1 MGRTKGSEA
10 GNLSVTKRG
19 MKGNKDR
26 GTAVTTKSGFDGPLN
41 APWRKTVSIFKQ
53 PVTLVHTTSRE
64 TKNPTN
70 EQLRRVCA
78 SSNLRNKA
86 DKPRQLYWAKSL
98 ENLCAMV
105 PVCNADRITVDD
117 NEHIAHRLDLAGKVE
132 PALGIIGT
140 DGSAA
145 SLCSALHGF
154 GATIITGQTAAKKQ
168 LDSNPSSNT
177 NIDQPF
183 IQPVSISEQDIQH
196 QERRVLDMRK
206 RLQEARKHFH
216 M

>member
-19 MKGNKDR
+19 TKGNKDR
-26 GTAVTTKSGFDGPLN
+26 GAAVTAKSGFDGPLN

-70 EQLRRVCA
+70 EQLRRIC
-78 SSNLRNKA
+78 
-86 DKPRQLYWAKSL
+86 LYWAKSL

-105 PVCNADRITVDD
+105 PVCNADRITIDD
-117 NEHIAHRLDLAGKVE
+117 NEHIAHTLDLACKME

-154 GATIITGQTAAKKQ
+154 GASVITGQTASKKQ
-168 LDSNPSSNT
+168 LESNPSINT
-177 NIDQPF
+177 NVDQPF
-183 IQPVSISEQDIQH
+183 IQAVSVSEQDIQQ

>member
-19 MKGNKDR
+19 SKGKDR
-26 GTAVTTKSGFDGPLN
+26 SGVVVKSGFDGPMN

-64 TKNPTN
+64 TKNPTS
-70 EQLRRVCA
+70 EQLRRGTCGGSA
-78 SSNLRNKA
+78 AKIF
-86 DKPRQLYWAKSL
+86 WAKAL
-98 ENLCAMV
+98 EGVCAMV
-105 PVCNADRITVDD
+105 PVYNADRIIAEH
-117 NEHIAHRLDLAGKVE
+117 NEHIAQRLNLAGKME
-132 PALGIIGT
+132 PALTVLGA
-140 DGSAA
+140 DASAA

-154 GATIITGQTAAKKQ
+154 CSATVTGQTAPKKQ
-168 LDSNPSSNT
+168 IDSNPSINT
-177 NIDQPF
+177 NIEQPF
-183 IQPVSISEQDIQH
+183 VQAVNVNEQDIQQ

-216 M
+216 L